1 MEGRIGSIADAGNII
16 KAIEGEISRV
26 IVGYEDKILDL
37 MICLVADG
45 HILIE
50 GVPGIAKT
58 TLSKAFA
65 QSLRMNY
72 SRIQFTQD
80 LLPADITGH
89 NFFNQESRKFE
100 LRKGPIFTEILL
112 ADEINRASP
121 KTQSALLEAMQEKQV
136 TIEGVTMKLSDE
148 FLVVATLNPVETE
161 GVYPLPEAQLDRFM
175 MKSIMT
181 YLPKEQ
187 EVGVLSMKS
196 KEQQKVSPILSREEM
211 ITLRRMLGDIH
222 VDKSVMEYI
231 TEITKR
237 TRESELIELGA
248 SPRASIHLQQT
259 ARARALFDGRDYVLP
274 DDVKAVIHKV
284 LNHRLILSIDADI
297 EGHTLP
303 GVVQEI
309 LDSVEVPKSISPQ
322 P

>member
-1 MEGRIGSIADAGNII
+1 MEGKINSIKDAGII
-16 KAIEGEISRV
+16 VKAIQDEISKV
-26 IVGYEDKILDL
+26 VVGYEDKILDL

-45 HILIE
+45 HVLIE

-58 TLSKAFA
+58 TLSKAFS
-65 QSLRMNY
+65 QTLQMSY

-89 NFFNQESRKFE
+89 NFFNQETRKFE
-100 LRKGPIFTEILL
+100 MRKGPIFTEILL

-136 TIEGVTMKLSDE
+136 TIEGLTIGLSED
-148 FLVVATLNPVETE
+148 FLVIATLNPVETE

-181 YLPKEQ
+181 YLPREQ
-187 EVGVLSMKS
+187 EVDVLNMKS
-196 KEQQKVSPILSREEM
+196 RDQQKVEPVLSKENMR
-211 ITLRRMLGDIH
+211 TLRRLLGEIH
-222 VDKSVMEYI
+222 VDKSIMDYI
-231 TEITKR
+231 TDITNK
-237 TRESELIELGA
+237 TRESDLIELGA

-259 ARARALFDGRDYVLP
+259 ARARAMFEGRNYVVP

-303 GVVQEI
+303 GVVQSI
-309 LDSVEVPKSISPQ
+309 LDSVEVPKSVSPT
-322 P
+322 

>member
-1 MEGRIGSIADAGNII
+1 MEGKTITIEDAEKYVEAVEAELSKLIIGY
-16 KAIEGEISRV
+16 K
-26 IVGYEDKILDL
+26 DKILDL

-58 TLSKAFA
+58 TLSKSFA
-65 QSLRMNY
+65 QSLHMSYN
-72 SRIQFTQD
+72 RIQFTQD

-89 NFFNQESRKFE
+89 NFFNQESKKFE
-100 LRKGPIFTEILL
+100 LRKGPIFAEILL

-136 TIEGVTMKLSDE
+136 TIEGMTIGLAEE
-148 FLVVATLNPVETE
+148 FLVIATLNPVETE

-181 YLPKEQ
+181 YLPKEMEIDLLGLKSQ
-187 EVGVLSMKS
+187 E
-196 KEQQKVSPILSREEM
+196 QKKVAPVLSREDM
-211 ITLRRMLGDIH
+211 SILRKMLDTVH
-222 VDKSVMEYI
+222 VDKSIREYI
-231 TEITKR
+231 TDITKM

-259 ARARALFDGRDYVLP
+259 ARAVAMFSGRDYVIP
-274 DDVKAVIHKV
+274 DDVKSMAHKV

-303 GVVQEI
+303 GIVQSI

-322 P
+322 S

>member
-1 MEGRIGSIADAGNII
+1 MQGKISSVEDAGKFI
-16 KAIEGEISRV
+16 KTIENEISRV

-37 MICLVADG
+37 MMCLVADG

-58 TLSKAFA
+58 TLSKAFS
-65 QSLRMNY
+65 QSLRMSFN
-72 SRIQFTQD
+72 RIQFTLD

-89 NFFNQESRKFE
+89 NYFNQESRKFE

-136 TIEGVTMKLSDE
+136 TIEGTTLRLSDE
-148 FLVVATLNPVETE
+148 FLVIGTLNPVETE
-161 GVYPLPEAQLDRFM
+161 GVYMLPEAQLDRFM

-181 YLPKEQ
+181 YLSKEQ
-187 EVGVLSMKS
+187 EINILSLKS
-196 KEQQKVSPILSREEM
+196 GEQQNVPPILSREDIVSM
-211 ITLRRMLGDIH
+211 RKMLLTVH
-222 VDKSVMEYI
+222 VDKSIKEYI
-231 TEITKR
+231 AEITKR

-248 SPRASIHLQQT
+248 SPRAGIHLLQV
-259 ARARALFDGRDYVLP
+259 ARARAMFDGRDYVIP
-274 DDVKAVIHKV
+274 DDVKAMAHKV
-284 LNHRLILSIDADI
+284 LDHRLILSIDADI

-303 GVVQEI
+303 GVIQAV

-322 P
+322 S